1 MLDSGAAADETYC
14 KGMLGADGYRRVQV
28 RLDKQIG
35 LDDTKAIPELI
46 DLADRYFKE
55 DATRACRSACFLGPG
70 MV

>member
-1 MLDSGAAADETYC
+1 
-14 KGMLGADGYRRVQV
+14 MLGADGYWRVQV

-55 DATRACRSACFLGPG
+55 DAWKKDREWLLKTIAT
-70 MV
+70 